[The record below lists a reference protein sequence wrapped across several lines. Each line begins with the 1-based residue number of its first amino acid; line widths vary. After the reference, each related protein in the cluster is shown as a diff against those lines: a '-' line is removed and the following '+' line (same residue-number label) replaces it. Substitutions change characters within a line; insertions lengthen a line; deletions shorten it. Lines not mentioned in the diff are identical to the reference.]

1 MKWSAT
7 SSSARWRAM
16 TETSAKRPRRWDS
29 AAARCIGACKNT
41 AWNETPHV
49 RTSHPASGAGGGITR
64 IVHSVDSPL
73 EWSLFVAD
81 GMDIDFFYREP
92 VARLRSLF
100 AASSGL
106 LPADTFESALRD
118 ARRGFFLPRPRC
130 ALR

>member
-64 IVHSVDSPL
+64 IAHSVYFPL
-73 EWSLFVAD
+73 GWSLFVAD
-81 GMDIDFFYREP
+81 GMDTDFFYHVP
-92 VARLRSLF
+92 GAGPGSVFSASMGLFPAVAFQL
-100 AASSGL
+100 
-106 LPADTFESALRD
+106 ALQR
-118 ARRGFFLPRPRC
+118 AGS
-130 ALR
+130 